1 MRAAAVLATMFL
13 IGGEGAAQTSGSRL
27 AAIQNRGYLVCGVEP
42 AVPGFVEQDADGR
55 YRGLD
60 VDICRAMAVAVLGQ
74 VDRIRYVR
82 VTHVTEL
89 ATNAEID
96 VVARRLTWE
105 LRREQ
110 PLGLL
115 FGPVTFY
122 DGQGFLISR
131 SADVAAARDLAN
143 RPICVVGG
151 PVFEL
156 NLNTWFAERSLPLNK
171 VILDS
176 PHAYD
181 DIATALRDGQCVA
194 YSGDLSDL
202 GAIRLRL
209 PGDRYEI
216 LGELISKEPLAPLVR
231 DDDVQFFNILRWTV
245 AALIRAEE
253 LGIRSTNVEEMR
265 TKEAPEVRRLLGEI
279 PGNGQA
285 LGLREGWAADV
296 IRAVGNYGEIF
307 EKHVGRGSPIG
318 LERGLNRLW
327 TDGGLMY
334 APPLR

>member
-1 MRAAAVLATMFL
+1 MLAGAALATMIL
-13 IGGEGAAQTSGSRL
+13 LTAGLPTQTTSSRL
-27 AAIQNRGYLVCGVEP
+27 AQVQGRGFLTCGVEP
-42 AVPGFVEQDADGR
+42 AVPGFVEVDGQGT
-55 YRGLD
+55 YSGLD
-60 VDICRAMAVAVLGQ
+60 VDICRAVATAIFGLP
-74 VDRIRYVR
+74 DRVR
-82 VTHVTEL
+82 FARITHVTEL
-89 ATNAEID
+89 STRPDID

-122 DGQGFLISR
+122 DGQGFLVPR
-131 SADVAAARDLAN
+131 SAGAKAPADLAN

-156 NLNTWFAERSLPLNK
+156 NLNTFFSARSLALRK

-181 DIATALRDGQCVA
+181 EIAASLEAGRCVA
-194 YSGDLSDL
+194 YSGDVSDL

-209 PGDRYEI
+209 PRNHYDI
-216 LGELISKEPLAPLVR
+216 LSELISKEPLAPLVR
-231 DDDVQFFNILRWTV
+231 DDDVGFFHLLRWTI

-253 LGIRSTNVEEMR
+253 LGVRSANVDAMR
-265 TKEAPEVRRLLGEI
+265 TSEHPEVRRLLGEI

-285 LGLREGWAADV
+285 LGLRENWAADV
-296 IRAVGNYGEIF
+296 IRHVGNYGEIF
-307 EKHVGRGSPIG
+307 DRHVGRGSPIG
-318 LERGLNRLW
+318 LDRGLNRLW
-327 TDGGLMY
+327 IDGGLMY